1 MNRFHLVVGATLVL
15 GLALNTAVVAAEPAA
30 TGESRYQFTLP
41 DHRGHQVSLPSSADS
56 KLVVVAFL
64 GTECP
69 LAKLY
74 STRLQQITEAYPRDQ
89 VSIIAVNSNLQDN
102 LTEIAAFVRRQGLS
116 YPVLKDK
123 GAQTADLFGAERT
136 PQVFLLDASR
146 TIRYQGRVDDQYV
159 IGIQRDRPSREDLKL
174 AIEEL
179 LANKPV
185 SVPATPALGCLI
197 GRLNTDVKD
206 NTVTYSNQISRIFQ
220 KHCVA
225 CHRPDEI
232 GPFPMLSYDDV
243 AGWGPMIAEVV
254 AEKRMPP
261 WHADPHF
268 GSFVN
273 DRSMSTEER
282 NLILTWV
289 KNGCPEGNPAELP
302 EPLKFTDGW
311 QLERAPDLVVAMADK
326 PFSVPAEGG
335 PEGIKYQQF
344 WVPSGFTEDR
354 WFNGAEI
361 RPGNRSIV
369 HHVIVYAHENNNKSS
384 RQEFLAAYVPGLR
397 ESFAPK
403 GAAKK
408 IPANSWLRFEVHYTP
423 NGSPQEDL
431 TKIGFLFTTPENVT
445 HEIKTAMAM
454 SQKFEIKPMLADQKF
469 VTRTKSLPI
478 DVQLIAMMPH
488 MHLRGQAFE
497 FVAEYPDG
505 TEEVLLNVPKYD
517 FNWQTRY
524 SLKESKTIKSG
535 TVIRCTATF
544 DNSPRNL
551 ANPDPTATVVWGD
564 QSWEEM
570 FLGYMDIIY
579 PAKHSGREAPLR
591 ASGIPAG
598 ADAAVLLRLT
608 DTDRDGKI
616 SEEEAKSRP
625 IINANFKRIDTDKDG
640 FLSEKELHNALENYR
655 KSQ

>member
-1 MNRFHLVVGATLVL
+1 MTRFPFIVGVILTLSASIAT
-15 GLALNTAVVAAEPAA
+15 AESVPS
-30 TGESRYQFTLP
+30 GESRYQFTLP
-41 DHRGHQVSLPSSADS
+41 DHRGHQVTLPSSADS

-74 STRLQQITEAYPRDQ
+74 SLRLQQIAEAYPRDQ
-89 VSIIAVNSNLQDN
+89 VAIIAVDSNLQDN
-102 LTEIAAFVRRQGLS
+102 LTEIGAFVRRQGLS

-123 GAQTADLFGAERT
+123 GTQTADLFGAERT

-146 TIRYQGRVDDQYV
+146 TIRYQGRIDDQYV

-174 AIEEL
+174 AIDEL

-185 SVPATPALGCLI
+185 SVNSTPALGCLI
-197 GRLNTDVKD
+197 GRLNTSVKD
-206 NTVTYSNQISRIFQ
+206 STVTYSNQISRLFQ

-225 CHRPDEI
+225 CHRPGEI

-268 GSFVN
+268 GTFIN
-273 DRSMSTEER
+273 DRSLNSEER
-282 NLILTWV
+282 ELIATWV
-289 KNGCPEGNPAELP
+289 KNGCPEGSPAELP
-302 EPLKFTDGW
+302 EPQKFIDGW
-311 QLERAPDLVVAMADK
+311 QLERAPDAVVAMADK

-335 PEGIKYQQF
+335 PDGVRYQQF

-354 WFNGAEI
+354 WFTGVEI
-361 RPGNRSIV
+361 RPGNRSVV
-369 HHVIVYAHENNNKSS
+369 HHVIVYAHADNKKSS
-384 RQEFLAAYVPGLR
+384 QQEFLAAYVPGLR
-397 ESFAPK
+397 NTPVPN

-408 IPANSWLRFEVHYTP
+408 ISANSWLRFEVHYTP

-431 TKIGFLFTTPENVT
+431 TEVGFIFTDREKVT
-445 HEIKTAMAM
+445 HEIKTAVAI
-454 SQKFEIKPMLADQKF
+454 SQKFKIQPMLANQKF

-478 DVQLIAMMPH
+478 DVQLISMSPH

-497 FVAEYPDG
+497 YVAEYPDG

-524 SLKESKTIKSG
+524 CLTEPKTIKSG

-579 PAKHSGREAPLR
+579 PTNHAAPNATLR
-591 ASGIPAG
+591 RLGVPAG
-598 ADAAVLLRLT
+598 ASSETILRLT
-608 DTDRDGKI
+608 DTNQDGKI
-616 SEEEAKSRP
+616 SPEEAMARP
-625 IINANFKRIDTDKDG
+625 FISANFMHIDQNKDG
-640 FLSEKELHNALENYR
+640 FLSEKELDEAIEKYR
-655 KSQ
+655 KSL